1 MGVTGKMKKLG
12 WPLLSLLLSACVTI
26 NIYFP
31 AAAAEEAARTI
42 VRDVLGEPDA
52 ADEQKDEDA
61 VEQQN
66 KQSGLE
72 TTGSLILV
80 AGRVLEVLVP
90 VAQAAEPDININT
103 AAISRL
109 RKGMEARQSKL
120 RPYYQGG
127 AIGFDQAGRVAVRDL
142 AAVSLN
148 QRNQMKKLVADENR
162 DRDALYREIARANGH
177 PEWEKDIRKTFSRI
191 WIEEAPA
198 GYWYKSASGSWMKK

>member
-72 TTGSLILV
+72 TTGSLLLV
-80 AGRVLEVLVP
+80 AGRMLEALVP
-90 VAQAAEPDININT
+90 VAHAAEPDININT

-120 RPYYQGG
+120 RPYYRGG